1 MQTLAPFPGHA
12 LKGAAF
18 WGSLM
23 FVFYTGLHI
32 DKDHFLGEHASRQFW
47 IIAIASLLMPL
58 LLGCLAGWI
67 FIDYLYGDH
76 LIGKGSRAT
85 YILALGIST
94 GVTALPVLSA
104 ILLEVANANHT
115 PPITT
120 HQIQTRTL
128 NPKS

>member
-1 MQTLAPFPGHA
+1 
-12 LKGAAF
+12 
-18 WGSLM
+18 M

-47 IIAIASLLMPL
+47 IIAFASLLMPL

-104 ILLEVANANHT
+104 ILLEVVNANHT

>member
-1 MQTLAPFPGHA
+1 
-12 LKGAAF
+12 
-18 WGSLM
+18 M

-47 IIAIASLLMPL
+47 IIAFTSLLMPL

-85 YILALGIST
+85 YILSLGIST

-104 ILLEVANANHT
+104 ILLEVASAYHT
-115 PPITT
+115 PSITNHPFQPPNQQPTLITEIFYRLARSTPI
-120 HQIQTRTL
+120 
-128 NPKS
+128 SASS